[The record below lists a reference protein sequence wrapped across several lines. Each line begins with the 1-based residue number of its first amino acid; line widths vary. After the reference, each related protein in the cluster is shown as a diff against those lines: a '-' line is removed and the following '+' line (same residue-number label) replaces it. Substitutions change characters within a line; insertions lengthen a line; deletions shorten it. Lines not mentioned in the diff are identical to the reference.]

1 MSMAWSIEGRYFE
14 CCNCEV
20 VCPCSVSPFQGSD
33 YDHCLTVSA
42 FHVDSGEIEGV
53 DVAGAMVAVVGV
65 LPKYILEGN
74 WRVGLLVDEA
84 ASDEQVA
91 KLGAVF
97 GGELG
102 GPPAAI
108 SSLIGEMLGVE
119 RAPMGFCSEGGSH
132 VLTVGDRS
140 RVAVRDLVPTGVED
154 EPPARLRGAFHP
166 ATAAGFSDG
175 EVAFS
180 KAETGSDI
188 EAFGMHWRGK
198 SGISGH
204 FSWAG

>member
-1 MSMAWSIEGRYFE
+1 MAWSIEGRYFE

-20 VCPCSVSPFQGSD
+20 VCPCSVSPFQGAD
-33 YDHCLTVSA
+33 YDHCLVVEA

-53 DVAGAMVAVVGV
+53 DVAGTMVAVVGE

-91 KLGAVF
+91 KLAAVF
-97 GGELG
+97 SGELG
-102 GPPAAI
+102 GPPAVL
-108 SSLIGEMLGVE
+108 SGLIGEMLGVD
-119 RAPMGFCSEGGSH
+119 RVPMEFSSEGGRH
-132 VLTVGDRS
+132 VLTVGYRG
-140 RVAVRDLVPTGVED
+140 RVAIRDLVPTGVENG
-154 EPPARLRGAFHP
+154 PPARLTGVFHP
-166 ATAAGFSDG
+166 ATAAGLSDG
-175 EVAFS
+175 EVTFS
-180 KAETGSDI
+180 KAEIGSDL

-198 SGISGH
+198 SGFSAH